1 MVTCGDQE
9 QRGGIGADAVQGK
22 QAGRTA
28 GHQGDDELIQVCELT
43 AGELRS
49 PVGDQAGDRVPGEP
63 RPQVIGPCQA
73 AQRFNAMSG

>member
-49 PVGDQAGDRVPGEP
+49 PSQLPQRDAGGVAD
-63 RPQVIGPCQA
+63 
-73 AQRFNAMSG
+73 NMSRTRT